1 MLPKTPSSSLLGQ
14 CVPSSQTHIP
24 GKIPPCPHLVL
35 HFDINETILVGD
47 EAGGDS
53 PEACLNKMLAKSAF
67 VLMDNVVREC
77 EDQQPEASRRALK
90 NTKNIKPTKWWD
102 GTPLQARCMS
112 PTLPANPPPLYT
124 EFSWPPNSCPYYR
137 TSFKHKAKSFT
148 KHDGA
153 PYLSLYH
160 QLDDKCSLL
169 RNQCRNSGGFCEHSS
184 TLHHI
189 LPAFFHTLNELKRQ
203 KKSFSLVFRTFGSDL
218 PGIADAL
225 NLFARGEHPNF
236 PNFRDKSLILTEQQ
250 MYRGRWRREAKEDE
264 YEYYL
269 QRWSKD
275 EEIVASGD
283 AEVLEILENQAVSGV
298 QDHYDFWDK
307 HNNSPLAGK
316 PIWARQTVSQIG
328 GAPHHILFDDNI
340 HNDPTDS
347 IAAVRVKRGEGK
359 YSSLSGEDI
368 LAMQGIHLVRVPTV
382 DPLLNQNWFL
392 DRINEAEER
401 LSNSIG
407 GESATSDSG
416 CDPHY

>member
-1 MLPKTPSSSLLGQ
+1 MPVSHLQRCRKTRKEKRSLQRCREQNNQDQARGAENSPRPLCHCFGWSDWNNYYMLPKTPSSSLLGQ

-77 EDQQPEASRRALK
+77 EGQQPEASRRALR

-203 KKSFSLVFRTFGSDL
+203 KKSF
-218 PGIADAL
+218 
-225 NLFARGEHPNF
+225 
-236 PNFRDKSLILTEQQ
+236 K
-250 MYRGRWRREAKEDE
+250 
-264 YEYYL
+264 
-269 QRWSKD
+269 
-275 EEIVASGD
+275 
-283 AEVLEILENQAVSGV
+283 
-298 QDHYDFWDK
+298 
-307 HNNSPLAGK
+307 
-316 PIWARQTVSQIG
+316 
-328 GAPHHILFDDNI
+328 
-340 HNDPTDS
+340 
-347 IAAVRVKRGEGK
+347 
-359 YSSLSGEDI
+359 
-368 LAMQGIHLVRVPTV
+368 
-382 DPLLNQNWFL
+382 
-392 DRINEAEER
+392 
-401 LSNSIG
+401 
-407 GESATSDSG
+407 
-416 CDPHY
+416 